1 MVETIRFGT
10 DGWRGVLADDF
21 TDENLLKAVR
31 GIAGYLLEEYR
42 GKKVKVA
49 VGYDCRFGSER
60 FARLVTEY
68 LSDYGIQVLLSS
80 RVCPTPAVAWT
91 VRKQKL
97 QGGIILTASHNPY
110 RYHGVKFRP
119 SYGGTATD
127 DIIHIIEGYIHAE
140 KEPRKGRRGKASWSY
155 HDFMPPYLQS
165 LLTHIERPALLRRK
179 LRIVVDFMHGVLT
192 GFLESLL
199 KGTPL
204 EILTIRGARNP
215 LFGGVTPEP
224 VLPNLQLLSDTVV
237 HSQADFGVAFDGD
250 GDRLAIMDETGSL
263 MSVQEL
269 LPFILQHL
277 CERGHS
283 GGVGRT
289 LPTSLWVD
297 RVSRSYHCPLF
308 ETPVGFKHLS
318 ALMQE
323 EKIFIGGEESGG
335 IGYAFHIPERD
346 ALLSFLFFL
355 ERFVSSD
362 RPLSALRAEFQKQ
375 FGTLY
380 YRRKDLPISSHQGH
394 HLLQRYRTH
403 LLERLQARYPQL
415 LLNTTDG
422 LKFTLSPEAWLM
434 LRESGT
440 EPLIRIYAESASTQE
455 LEELLGMTEEW
466 LLQILPGR

>member
-1 MVETIRFGT
+1 VEAIRFGT

-21 TDENLLKAVR
+21 TDENLLKVIR
-31 GIAGYLLEEYR
+31 GIAGYLLGEYR
-42 GKKVKVA
+42 GKKVRVA

-68 LSDYGIQVLLSS
+68 LTDYGIQVLLSP
-80 RVCPTPAVAWT
+80 RVCPTPAVAYT
-91 VRKQKL
+91 VRNQRL
-97 QGGIILTASHNPY
+97 SGGVILTASHNPY

-119 SYGGTATD
+119 AYGGTATD

-140 KEPRKGRRGKASWSY
+140 KEPRKGHRGKAQWAY
-155 HDFMPPYLQS
+155 HDFVPQYLHS
-165 LLTHIERPALLRRK
+165 LLTHIDRSALSRRK

-192 GFLESLL
+192 GCPESLL
-199 KGTPL
+199 KGTSL
-204 EILTIRGARNP
+204 EILAIRGTRDP

-237 HSQADFGVAFDGD
+237 QSKADLGVAFDGD

-269 LPFILQHL
+269 LPFLLQHL
-277 CERGHS
+277 CEKGHS

-297 RVSRSYHCPLF
+297 RVAGFYHCPLF
-308 ETPVGFKHLS
+308 ETPVGFKYLS

-346 ALLSFLFFL
+346 ALLSFLLFL
-355 ERFVSSD
+355 ERFS
-362 RPLSALRAEFQKQ
+362 RYNLPLSEVRTEFQKQ

-380 YRRKDLPISSHQGH
+380 YRRKDLPIPSHLGH
-394 HLLQRYRTH
+394 NILQH
-403 LLERLQARYPQL
+403 HQASLQERLQAHYPQL
-415 LLNTTDG
+415 HLNTTDG
-422 LKFTLSPEAWLM
+422 LKFILSPDAWLM

-440 EPLIRIYAESASTQE
+440 EPLIRIYAESSSRQE
-455 LEELLGMTEEW
+455 LDELLTMTEEW
-466 LLQILPGR
+466 LSRILHAP